1 MSAMGSESYPA
12 DLRYHPEHAWVRIE
26 GRTATFGISWFAQ
39 SSLKEIVFFDPP
51 RVGDAVT
58 KDQPYATIESVKAVS
73 DVYAPMSG
81 EIVEVNTAL
90 AGGVGAV
97 NQDPYGGGWLVR
109 ATLSDPGEADALLS
123 AEEYET
129 SVRA

>member
-1 MSAMGSESYPA
+1 MSAMVQESYPT

-26 GRTATFGISWFAQ
+26 GETATFGISWFAQ
-39 SSLKEIVFFDPP
+39 DSLKEIVFFSPP
-51 RVGDAVT
+51 SVGYRVT
-58 KDQPYATIESVKAVS
+58 KDQPFADIESVKAVS

-97 NQDPYGGGWLVR
+97 NQDPYGRGWLVK
-109 ATLSDPGEADALLS
+109 AKLSDPAEADALLS
-123 AEEYET
+123 AEEYEAT
-129 SVRA
+129 VTT